1 MDHPPRKIALLGSTG
16 SIGRS
21 TLEVVEHSRGAL
33 QIVAI
38 SAHRRLAE
46 LCQQAQRLL
55 PRFVVATDADAA
67 RRFDWSAL
75 PPGCELL
82 IGQAGIEQIVRLPEV
97 DTVLAA
103 VVGSAGLTGTWAAIE
118 AGKTV
123 ALANKETLVMAG
135 QQVMRLAKERNAKIL
150 PVDSEHSAVFQL
162 TQSPDQWSGSSG
174 QTPRTMVGA
183 LARRDLRR
191 IILTASGGPFR
202 CWSQAEMQQATVA
215 DALAHP
221 TWQMGEKI
229 TIDSATMMNKALEI
243 IEARWLFDLS
253 PEQIDVVIHPQSI
266 VHSLVEF
273 IDGSVLAQLS
283 PPDMKLPIQFALT
296 WPERCCSP
304 ARRLDLSEALRLDF
318 EPPDED
324 RFPALKLGREV
335 AAAGGSAG
343 AVLNAANEAAVA
355 SFLAG
360 ELPFVEIVPAC
371 RSVLESHTFVAEP
384 TLSQLLKLDAWAR
397 QEIQR
402 WILA

>member
-1 MDHPPRKIALLGSTG
+1 MQYSPRKICVLGSTG

-21 TLEVVEHSRGAL
+21 ALEVIEHSQGHL
-33 QIVAI
+33 QIVAL
-38 SAHRRLAE
+38 SANRRLNE
-46 LCQQAQRLL
+46 LCEQAQRFS

-67 RRFDWSAL
+67 RDFDWSVL
-75 PPGCELL
+75 PRQTELL
-82 IGQAGIEQIVRLPEV
+82 VGPAGVERAVQLAEV
-97 DTVLAA
+97 DIVLAA
-103 VVGSAGLTGTWAAIE
+103 VVGSAGLRGTWAALE

-135 QQVMRLAKERNAKIL
+135 QQVMRLAAERDAKIL

-162 TQSPDQWSGSSG
+162 LESGEG
-174 QTPRTMVGA
+174 D
-183 LARRDLRR
+183 ARVSAPARHRGRSLQR

-202 CWSQAEMQQATVA
+202 SWSRAEMERATVA

-221 TWQMGEKI
+221 TWRMGEKI
-229 TIDSATMMNKALEI
+229 TVDSATMMNKALEI
-243 IEARWLFDLS
+243 IEARWLFDL
-253 PEQIDVVIHPQSI
+253 PPDQIDVVIHPQSI

-273 IDGSVLAQLS
+273 VDGSVLAQLG
-283 PPDMKLPIQFALT
+283 PPDMKLPIQYALT
-296 WPERCCSP
+296 WPERKSSP
-304 ARRLDLSEALRLDF
+304 ARKLDLTEALRLDF
-318 EPPDED
+318 EPPDDD

-335 AAAGGSAG
+335 AAAGGTAG

-360 ELPFVEIVPAC
+360 DLPLVEIVPAC
-371 RSVLESHTFVAEP
+371 RAVLESHTFVAEP
-384 TLSQLLKLDAWAR
+384 TLAELMQLDAWAR

>member
-1 MDHPPRKIALLGSTG
+1 MDPRPRKIALLGSTG

-21 TLEVVEHSRGAL
+21 TLEVVDSSRGQL
-33 QIVAI
+33 QILAL

-46 LCQQAQRLL
+46 LCDQAASVH
-55 PRFVVATDADAA
+55 PRFVVATDEQAA
-67 RRFDWSAL
+67 RRFDWSGL
-75 PPGCELL
+75 PQGTELL
-82 IGQAGIEQIVRLPEV
+82 VGHSGLEQIVRLPEV
-97 DTVLAA
+97 DVVLAA
-103 VVGSAGLTGTWAAIE
+103 VVGSAGLQGTWAALD

-123 ALANKETLVMAG
+123 ALANKEALVMAG
-135 QQVMRLAKERNAKIL
+135 PQVMRLAAERGARIL

-162 TQSPDQWSGSSG
+162 LEPVGNVIRGVSPE
-174 QTPRTMVGA
+174 
-183 LARRDLRR
+183 RRHLKR

-202 CWSQAEMQQATVA
+202 SWSRMEMERATVA

-221 TWQMGEKI
+221 TWRMGQKI

-243 IEARWLFDLS
+243 IEARWLFDLA

-266 VHSLVEF
+266 VHSLVEYV
-273 IDGSVLAQLS
+273 DGSVLAQLS
-283 PPDMKLPIQFALT
+283 PPDMKLPIQYALT
-296 WPERCCSP
+296 WPQRLPSP

-324 RFPALKLGREV
+324 RFPALRLGREV
-335 AAAGGSAG
+335 AAAGGTAG

-360 ELPFVEIVPAC
+360 EMPFMEIVPAC
-371 RSVLESHTFVAEP
+371 RAVLESHPFEADP
-384 TLSQLLKLDAWAR
+384 TLDELLKLDAWAR
-397 QEIQR
+397 QELQR

>member
-1 MDHPPRKIALLGSTG
+1 MAECPRKIALLGSTG

-21 TLEVVEHSRGAL
+21 TIEVVCGSAGRL
-33 QIVAI
+33 QIIAL
-38 SAHRRLAE
+38 SAHRRLSE

-55 PRFVVATDADAA
+55 PRYVVATDEAA
-67 RRFDWSAL
+67 ASRFDWSAL
-75 PPGCELL
+75 PPETQLL
-82 IGQAGIEQIVRLPEV
+82 VGQTGLDRIARLPEI
-97 DTVLAA
+97 DIVLSA
-103 VVGSAGLTGTWAAIE
+103 VVGSAGLTGTWAALD

-135 QQVMRLAKERNAKIL
+135 PQVMRLAAQRGTRVL
-150 PVDSEHSAVFQL
+150 PVDSEHSAVFQAI
-162 TQSPDQWSGSSG
+162 QAGC
-174 QTPRTMVGA
+174 
-183 LARRDLRR
+183 RDEVKR
-191 IILTASGGPFR
+191 IVLTASGGPFR
-202 CWSQAEMQQATVA
+202 SWSLAEMERATVA

-243 IEARWLFDLS
+243 IEARWLFDL
-253 PEQIDVVIHPQSI
+253 PPDQIDVVIHPQSI

-273 IDGSVLAQLS
+273 IDGSVVAQLS
-283 PPDMKLPIQFALT
+283 PPDMKLPIQYALT
-296 WPERCCSP
+296 WPERRPSP
-304 ARRLDLSEALRLDF
+304 ARKLDLTQSLQLDF

-324 RFPALKLGREV
+324 RFPALRLGREV
-335 AAAGGSAG
+335 AAAGGTAG

-360 ELPFVEIVPAC
+360 ELPFMEIVPAC
-371 RSVLESHTFVAEP
+371 REVLESHSFNADP
-384 TLSQLLKLDAWAR
+384 TLDELLQLDAWAR